1 MAELQ
6 TIIRSAA
13 AELGDKVA
21 ELQRQEKLV
30 RDLQAQQVTTARDQ
44 AYKRWLTVLYC
55 SLLVKG
61 TIIFSDNHP
70 NFRQGQ
76 LV

>member
-21 ELQRQEKLV
+21 ELQRQDKLV
-30 RDLQAQQVTTARDQ
+30 RDLQAQQVTAARDNSLCPDMFYFLNLDEVFTT
-44 AYKRWLTVLYC
+44 AFSWYKGPKDLR
-55 SLLVKG
+55 
-61 TIIFSDNHP
+61 H
-70 NFRQGQ
+70 
-76 LV
+76 

>member
-21 ELQRQEKLV
+21 ELQRQDKLV

-44 AYKRWLTVLYC
+44 AYKR
-55 SLLVKG
+55 
-61 TIIFSDNHP
+61 
-70 NFRQGQ
+70 
-76 LV
+76 

>member
-21 ELQRQEKLV
+21 ELQRQDKLV
-30 RDLQAQQVTTARDQ
+30 RDLQAQQVTAARDN
-44 AYKRWLTVLYC
+44 
-55 SLLVKG
+55 SLCPDM
-61 TIIFSDNHP
+61 FY
-70 NFRQGQ
+70 
-76 LV
+76 

>member
-21 ELQRQEKLV
+21 ELQRQDKLV

-44 AYKRWLTVLYC
+44 AYKRCLTVLYC
-55 SLLVKG
+55 SLLVEG
-61 TIIFSDNHP
+61 TQRSCSVT
-70 NFRQGQ
+70 
-76 LV
+76 L

>member
-21 ELQRQEKLV
+21 ELQRQDKLV

-44 AYKRWLTVLYC
+44 AY
-55 SLLVKG
+55 
-61 TIIFSDNHP
+61 
-70 NFRQGQ
+70 
-76 LV
+76 

>member
-21 ELQRQEKLV
+21 ELQRQDKLV

-44 AYKRWLTVLYC
+44 AYKRCLTVLY
-55 SLLVKG
+55 
-61 TIIFSDNHP
+61 
-70 NFRQGQ
+70 
-76 LV
+76 

>member
-21 ELQRQEKLV
+21 ELQRQDKLV
-30 RDLQAQQVTTARDQ
+30 RDLQAQQVTAARVQTCNVCD
-44 AYKRWLTVLYC
+44 VLP
-55 SLLVKG
+55 SEFG
-61 TIIFSDNHP
+61 
-70 NFRQGQ
+70 
-76 LV
+76 